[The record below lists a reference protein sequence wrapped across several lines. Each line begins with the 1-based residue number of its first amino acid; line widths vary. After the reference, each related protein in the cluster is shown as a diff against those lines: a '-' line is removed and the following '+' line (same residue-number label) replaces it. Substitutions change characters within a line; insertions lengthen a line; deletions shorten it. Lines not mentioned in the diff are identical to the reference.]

1 MSRMVVNMSEDG
13 KTSPEAGKP
22 AKRSRISQA
31 DIPAISL
38 EKALRV
44 PRAIADNYASHP
56 TRPLDVASA
65 LDVQP
70 SSGSFRVECGAAIGY
85 GLTEGGPNAPE
96 ISLTTLGKRMV
107 APTEV
112 DDDKVALREAAIKPT
127 VANQFYTKYDGS
139 PLPPKNI
146 AQNVLATLSVPADR
160 TSDVFDLLIE
170 NARYVGLLKTIKDK
184 EYIDIGGP
192 LNGLAAGPRSA
203 SATPEPAPDESGL
216 VVGGEDVEEA
226 QIQPPKPP
234 ATTEK
239 KKRPN
244 KLFVGHGRNKK
255 PLDQLTKILRD
266 LSIPYLV
273 AEDEANVG
281 RPISQ
286 KVRDTMDQCG
296 AAILIFSADIEHFDK
311 DGNSI
316 WHSSENV
323 SHELGA
329 SAVMYD
335 DRVILFKEKDVN
347 LASNFS
353 GIGYIP
359 FEKDRLDAEMS
370 ALLREL
376 VALKFLKLSVGDDD

>member
-1 MSRMVVNMSEDG
+1 MSEDG
-13 KTSPEAGKP
+13 KTSTEAGKP

-44 PRAIADNYASHP
+44 PRAIADNYASHA
-56 TRPLDVASA
+56 TRPLDLASA

-70 SSGSFRVECGAAIGY
+70 SSGGFRLECGAAIGY

-96 ISLTTLGKRMV
+96 VSLTTLGKRIV
-107 APTEV
+107 TPTEV
-112 DDDKVALREAAIKPT
+112 DDDKVALRDAAIRPT

-192 LNGLAAGPRSA
+192 LNGVASA
-203 SATPEPAPDESGL
+203 SQSAGATPEPTPDESGL
-216 VVGGEDVEEA
+216 IVGGEDVEEA
-226 QIQPPKPP
+226 RTQPPTPP
-234 ATTEK
+234 AATEK
-239 KKRPN
+239 RKRPN
-244 KLFVGHGRNKK
+244 KLFVGHGRNKT
-255 PLDQLTKILRD
+255 PLGQLTKILRD
-266 LSIPYLV
+266 LGIPYLV

>member
-1 MSRMVVNMSEDG
+1 MSEQTPSAAPAP
-13 KTSPEAGKP
+13 KA

-38 EKALRV
+38 DKALRI
-44 PRAIADNYASHP
+44 PRAIVDNYASHP

-65 LDVQP
+65 LQVQP
-70 SSGSFRVECGAAIGY
+70 SSGGFRVECGASIGY

-96 ISLTTLGKRMV
+96 IALTPLGKRV
-107 APTEV
+107 LTPTEV
-112 DDDKVALREAAIKPT
+112 DDDKRALREAALKPT
-127 VANQFYTKYDGS
+127 VANQFYSKYDGS
-139 PLPPKNI
+139 PLPPRNI
-146 AQNVLATLSVPADR
+146 AQNVLASFAVPADR
-160 TSDVFDLLIE
+160 TSDVYDLLIE
-170 NARYVGLLKTIKDK
+170 NARYVGFLKTIKDK
-184 EYIDIGGP
+184 EYIDIGNP
-192 LNGLAAGPRSA
+192 LSGGAPGSAASLPAPSA
-203 SATPEPAPDESGL
+203 EDDTYTDDGDDVDDFNQSEAPVQQPPAPPSTPE
-216 VVGGEDVEEA
+216 
-226 QIQPPKPP
+226 KR
-234 ATTEK
+234 
-239 KKRPN
+239 KRPN

-255 PLDQLTKILRD
+255 PLEQLTKILRD
-266 LSIPYLV
+266 LNIPYLV

>member
-1 MSRMVVNMSEDG
+1 MRDPTPSAAPAP
-13 KTSPEAGKP
+13 KA
-22 AKRSRISQA
+22 AKRSRISQS

-38 EKALRV
+38 EKALRI
-44 PRAIADNYASHP
+44 PRAIVDNYATHP

-65 LDVQP
+65 LQVQP
-70 SSGSFRVECGAAIGY
+70 SSGGFRVRCGAAIGY

-96 ISLTTLGKRMV
+96 ISVLPLGKRV
-107 APTEV
+107 LTPTEV
-112 DDDKVALREAAIKPT
+112 DDDKRALREAALKPT
-127 VANQFYTKYDGS
+127 VANQFYSKYDGS
-139 PLPPKNI
+139 PLPPRNI
-146 AQNVLATLSVPADR
+146 AQNVLASLAVPTDR
-160 TSDVFDLLIE
+160 TSDVYDLLIE
-170 NARYVGLLKTIKDK
+170 NARYVGFLKTIKDK
-184 EYIDIGGP
+184 EYIDIGSP
-192 LNGLAAGPRSA
+192 LNGGAPA
-203 SATPEPAPDESGL
+203 SGTSSPAPSAE
-216 VVGGEDVEEA
+216 EDTYTDDSDDVDDFTPPEVPV
-226 QIQPPKPP
+226 QQPPAPP
-234 ATTEK
+234 SVPEK
-239 KKRPN
+239 RKRPN

-255 PLDQLTKILRD
+255 PLEQLTKILRD
-266 LSIPYLV
+266 LGIPYLV

-296 AAILIFSADIEHFDK
+296 AAILIFSADLEHFDK

-376 VALKFLKLSVGDDD
+376 VALKFLKLSVGDED

>member
-1 MSRMVVNMSEDG
+1 MSEQAP
-13 KTSPEAGKP
+13 SPAPAPKA

-38 EKALRV
+38 DKALRI
-44 PRAIADNYASHP
+44 PRAIVDNYASHP

-65 LDVQP
+65 LQVQP
-70 SSGSFRVECGAAIGY
+70 SSGPFRTECGASIGY
-85 GLTEGGPNAPE
+85 GLAEGGPNAPE
-96 ISLTTLGKRMV
+96 ISLAPLGRRVLM
-107 APTEV
+107 PTEV
-112 DDDKVALREAAIKPT
+112 DDDKRALREAALKPT
-127 VANQFYTKYDGS
+127 VANQFYSKYDGS
-139 PLPPKNI
+139 PLPPRNI
-146 AQNVLATLSVPADR
+146 AQNVLASFSVPTDR
-160 TSDVFDLLIE
+160 TSDVYDLLIE
-170 NARYVGLLKTIKDK
+170 NARYVGFLKTIKDK
-184 EYIDIGGP
+184 EYIDTGSP
-192 LNGLAAGPRSA
+192 LNGGAPASVVSPSALSAEEDGYTDEGDAVDDFTEPEVPVQPPAAPPS
-203 SATPEPAPDESGL
+203 TPE
-216 VVGGEDVEEA
+216 
-226 QIQPPKPP
+226 KR
-234 ATTEK
+234 
-239 KKRPN
+239 KRPN

-255 PLDQLTKILRD
+255 PLEQLTKILRD
-266 LSIPYLV
+266 LGIPYLV

-335 DRVILFKEKDVN
+335 DRVILFKEKDVT

-376 VALKFLKLSVGDDD
+376 VALRFLKLSVGDED